1 MKLLFIRLLPNLE
14 GSGLVMYVG
23 VGVHLKRVVSNS
35 GSNPLFPSLGPVS
48 RHVVSHQGRSISAQ
62 TAVGVFS
69 INGFVTEKRI
79 IGKNP
84 LVLCIHR

>member
-1 MKLLFIRLLPNLE
+1 
-14 GSGLVMYVG
+14 MYVG
-23 VGVHLKRVVSNS
+23 VGVHLKRVASNS
-35 GSNPLFPSLGPVS
+35 ESNPLLPSLGPAS
-48 RHVVSHQGRSISAQ
+48 RHVGLVVFQHRD
-62 TAVGVFS
+62 AVGVFS

>member
-1 MKLLFIRLLPNLE
+1 MKLLFIRLFPNLE

-35 GSNPLFPSLGPVS
+35 GSNPLLPSLGPVS
-48 RHVVSHQGRSISAQ
+48 RHVVSHRGR